1 VSLDNNTN
9 WGKCVLERKVVEQRA
24 ADAAAAKVPPE
35 QLSVLPNPGFVIK
48 TRRANLLDEKKFFIN
63 VYHHPSVQDP
73 DLLLAYKV
81 LPMAGASEIARE
93 NAPKYLGR
101 PVGVVAA
108 ALAAEDNSTVPAPA
122 PVPAPVPAPEGEAE
136 KAEED
141 QEKRVIGTLSPEN
154 LRSHRKTLDSAR
166 AQSKENATAAGAVA
180 GAASA
185 AGAANGSGPA
195 PIPPFA
201 PKKLLTPAPVFVRP
215 QVGSVKSRDGT
226 TPAVVFD
233 VVVSSAYFAQEL
245 LEDHEFSPAHPCIAN
260 KVGR

>member
-1 VSLDNNTN
+1 
-9 WGKCVLERKVVEQRA
+9 VEQRA

-81 LPMAGASEIARE
+81 LPMAGAGEIARE

-108 ALAAEDNSTVPAPA
+108 ALVAEDNSTFPAPA
-122 PVPAPVPAPEGEAE
+122 PAPASAPEGEAE
-136 KAEED
+136 KAEQD

-166 AQSKENATAAGAVA
+166 AQSKEKAVA
-180 GAASA
+180 GAAA
-185 AGAANGSGPA
+185 GPA

-226 TPAVVFD
+226 APAVVFD

-260 KVGR
+260 KVGVLIE